1 MTDRRIREFR
11 NITLRFLH
19 TWAFTAGGFS
29 AALGLVV
36 MVGWHAH
43 SAALIQ
49 LNPTLVPMQ
58 YNTAI
63 GFLLSGLMLLAH
75 GRDFRAAELTF
86 AVMVAIIG
94 LLTLLEYIVGA
105 DLRIDQ
111 LLMQHYITV
120 ETSHPG
126 RMAPN
131 TALCFSLTG
140 IAIVL
145 SAGTLRNFS
154 SLINA
159 TSGSLILGLGIVAL
173 LGYMLDLEAAY
184 GWGRLTRMAPHTA
197 FGFIVIGSGLLA
209 IGWKSARADDKS
221 LPPWLPVPAA
231 IAVLSV
237 TFSLWQALHPER
249 DIVAIQQSQDLVLF
263 FGIVLAAVLAFAVS
277 KVVSESASRRQ
288 LEIQVAKR
296 KQTQEMLGERVK
308 ELQGLHSLLNIFNE
322 SGFSLEGALE
332 KAVAIIPPAW
342 QYPDITC
349 ARITLHEHTYVTSNF
364 ATAEWRQTSDIVAAS
379 ELVGELEVGY
389 LQEMPIMDEGPFL
402 KEERDLI
409 NQMADVIGRY
419 VHRRRM
425 EHQLFQAQ
433 KMEAVGQLTGGIAHD
448 FNNLLG
454 VIMGNIELVKD
465 SIEES
470 NPESIECLDDALES
484 TRRGAALTSQ
494 LLAFSRKQMLDP
506 ELVDISRLIHDMHD
520 LLQRSLGE
528 TIKIETIGAGGLWSC
543 FIDKSQFENAL
554 LNLALNARDAMP
566 EGGNMTI
573 ETANVYLDDAYVE
586 TQVELTEGQYV
597 MLAVSD
603 TGTGMSQET
612 REHALEPFY
621 TTKDAGRGTGMGLSM
636 IHGFAKQSKGH
647 VNIYSE
653 LGHGTTIKLYLP
665 RYMGEAQ
672 ARITTK
678 ISSSIRGGDE
688 TILVVEDNPALLK
701 LLTTQLH
708 SLGYSVLSATNGDVA
723 LEVFTANPDIALLLS
738 DVILPGGLSGRD
750 VAAQIR
756 QRQPDMKVLFMSGYT
771 KNAIIHHGQ
780 LDSDALLLKKPFT
793 KIDLAKKLRSVLD
806 Q

>member
-1 MTDRRIREFR
+1 M
-11 NITLRFLH
+11 
-19 TWAFTAGGFS
+19 
-29 AALGLVV
+29 
-36 MVGWHAH
+36 
-43 SAALIQ
+43 
-49 LNPTLVPMQ
+49 
-58 YNTAI
+58 
-63 GFLLSGLMLLAH
+63 
-75 GRDFRAAELTF
+75 
-86 AVMVAIIG
+86 
-94 LLTLLEYIVGA
+94 
-105 DLRIDQ
+105 
-111 LLMQHYITV
+111 
-120 ETSHPG
+120 
-126 RMAPN
+126 
-131 TALCFSLTG
+131 
-140 IAIVL
+140 
-145 SAGTLRNFS
+145 
-154 SLINA
+154 
-159 TSGSLILGLGIVAL
+159 
-173 LGYMLDLEAAY
+173 
-184 GWGRLTRMAPHTA
+184 
-197 FGFIVIGSGLLA
+197 
-209 IGWKSARADDKS
+209 
-221 LPPWLPVPAA
+221 
-231 IAVLSV
+231 
-237 TFSLWQALHPER
+237 
-249 DIVAIQQSQDLVLF
+249 
-263 FGIVLAAVLAFAVS
+263 
-277 KVVSESASRRQ
+277 
-288 LEIQVAKR
+288 
-296 KQTQEMLGERVK
+296 
-308 ELQGLHSLLNIFNE
+308 
-322 SGFSLEGALE
+322 
-332 KAVAIIPPAW
+332 
-342 QYPDITC
+342 
-349 ARITLHEHTYVTSNF
+349 
-364 ATAEWRQTSDIVAAS
+364 
-379 ELVGELEVGY
+379 
-389 LQEMPIMDEGPFL
+389 
-402 KEERDLI
+402 
-409 NQMADVIGRY
+409 
-419 VHRRRM
+419 
-425 EHQLFQAQ
+425 
-433 KMEAVGQLTGGIAHD
+433 
-448 FNNLLG
+448 
-454 VIMGNIELVKD
+454 
-465 SIEES
+465 
-470 NPESIECLDDALES
+470 DDAWES

-528 TIKIETIGAGGLWSC
+528 MIKIETIGAGGLWSC

-756 QRQPDMKVLFMSGYT
+756 QRQPDMKVLFMAGYT